1 MYSLIESAKLN
12 GIDPKAYL
20 LDVLT
25 KMPTAMRADLDA
37 LMPWNFAK

>member
-1 MYSLIESAKLN
+1 MYSLIRSAKLN

-25 KMPTAMRADLDA
+25 KLPTAKRGPRCADA
-37 LMPWNFAK
+37 LEFHQ